1 MKKTKLFKI
10 LSVIFLMV
18 PSFYSLSIASN
29 CTAHQDDQKS
39 ETAEMQSVFE
49 TPCEISGII
58 LMAETKEI
66 CSTLKNKISSHDHD

>member
-39 ETAEMQSVFE
+39 ETAEMQSVF
-49 TPCEISGII
+49 
-58 LMAETKEI
+58 
-66 CSTLKNKISSHDHD
+66 